1 MFTNMTLFASIF
13 LSILHLKCEKC
24 FILQYY
30 MISKTIRCLL
40 ALFVCS
46 SNPHNVNGFHF
57 HSPPSQ
63 VPIITHQAATFLP
76 FDNLL
81 HMSQFSDG
89 HWKEEIGKDVVLSVS
104 AALPKFDTIG
114 HKILSANHD
123 FIYDILHNEILSSPM
138 KKEIILLSIR
148 LAQMGD
154 DMGSQILQY
163 YYNLV
168 DASL

>member
-1 MFTNMTLFASIF
+1 M
-13 LSILHLKCEKC
+13 LH
-24 FILQYY
+24 I
-30 MISKTIRCLL
+30 
-40 ALFVCS
+40 
-46 SNPHNVNGFHF
+46 
-57 HSPPSQ
+57 
-63 VPIITHQAATFLP
+63 
-76 FDNLL
+76 
-81 HMSQFSDG
+81 SQFSDG

-123 FIYDILHNEILSSPM
+123 FIYDILHNEVLSSPM